1 MGLFL
6 PGEGGLQPLFD
17 QPLSDSHNG
26 IDTDGEALGYPRIG
40 PCRTI
45 RIGFQQDIGMPD
57 LVGRSFPRADQ
68 LGQVLTFCIGKTHD
82 VFFGHYTLR
91 LIPCSSLKRNDT
103 LVTHKNK
110 DDKALVQCSKESAG
124 TRLGTSGKIGN
135 AHLTWAFSEAATL
148 FLRNNPN
155 GQKLLTRLEKKHST
169 GKALTILAHKRARAV

>member
-1 MGLFL
+1 MADRLDNRQSHSLVGQEPERPPGMPGGWRTTPESNASCLPLTIQAGLPGGMVLFL

-82 VFFGHYTLR
+82 VFFGYYTLR

-110 DDKALVQCSKESAG
+110 DDKALV
-124 TRLGTSGKIGN
+124 L
-135 AHLTWAFSEAATL
+135 
-148 FLRNNPN
+148 
-155 GQKLLTRLEKKHST
+155 
-169 GKALTILAHKRARAV
+169 